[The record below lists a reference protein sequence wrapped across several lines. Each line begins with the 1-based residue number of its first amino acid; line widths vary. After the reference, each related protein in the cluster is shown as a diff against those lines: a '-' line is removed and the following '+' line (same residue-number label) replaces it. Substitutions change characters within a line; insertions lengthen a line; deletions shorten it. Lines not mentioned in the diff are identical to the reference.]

1 MTTIKPTTMTMMI
14 KMTKAISMDKI
25 AKMFRALKYR
35 NFQLFFPGLACSQIG
50 IWIQNVAMSW
60 LIYELTKSPFLMG
73 IITCLNTMPL
83 FLLIP
88 FGGVI
93 ADKFDRKKLLLTIQI
108 LFSLQAFLLA
118 MVVLFDWIQIWN
130 IIVLG
135 VFLNSIAAI
144 DNPLRQSMFV
154 LVVDDPKDLGNAIS
168 LNASCFN
175 LARLIGPALAGIII
189 ANAGIKICFLVTF
202 FCLLPAIFLVSKM
215 QINDVKSEKIKHE
228 TIFEGLKEGVVYALK
243 TPQILTLL
251 IFMAIFSSIAMI
263 YPMLMPI
270 YTKDILHSDA
280 DTLGFLMSAVGIG
293 ALISAL
299 LIAAKTTIKRLR
311 TILCTGCTIFAIAF
325 ITMGLI
331 HSKNVALIS
340 MFVVGLGTAAFL
352 TPVNTLIQNF
362 VDDDKR
368 GRIMSLN
375 GICFMGTT
383 SISSLIAGSIA
394 QKIGIANTFILF
406 GTILLITCV
415 IIGYKLSRLQYVQK
429 TKSN

>member
-1 MTTIKPTTMTMMI
+1 MNR
-14 KMTKAISMDKI
+14 I

-35 NFQLFFPGLACSQIG
+35 NFRLFFPGLALSQIG

-60 LIYELTKSPFLMG
+60 LIYDLTKSPLLMG
-73 IITCLNTMPL
+73 IITCLNTIPL
-83 FLLIP
+83 FVLMP

-93 ADKFDRKKLLLTIQI
+93 SDKFNRKNLLLTVQI
-108 LFSLQAFLLA
+108 LFSMQALILTI
-118 MVVLFDWIQIWN
+118 VVVNDWVQIWN

-144 DNPLRQSMFV
+144 DAPLRQSMFV
-154 LVVDDPKDLGNAIS
+154 LVVEDPKDLGNAIS

-175 LARLIGPALAGIII
+175 IARLVGPAIAGIII
-189 ANAGIKICFLVTF
+189 ANAGMKFCFMTTF
-202 FCLLPAIFLVSKM
+202 LCLLPAIFLVNFM
-215 QINDVKSEKIKHE
+215 NIEDVKSEKIQNE
-228 TIFEGLKEGVVYALK
+228 TILEGLKEGVVYAIK
-243 TPQILTLL
+243 TPQISTLL
-251 IFMAIFSSIAMI
+251 MFLAIFSFIAMT

-270 YTKDILHSDA
+270 YTKEILQSNA
-280 DTLGFLMSAVGIG
+280 DTLGFLMSSVGTG

-299 LIAAKTTIKRLR
+299 LIASKTTIKNLR
-311 TILCTGCTIFAIAF
+311 TILCIGCTVFALGF
-325 ITMGLI
+325 IIIGFV
-331 HSKNVALIS
+331 NVKLVAVIS

-352 TPVNTLIQNF
+352 TPVNTLIQNY

-394 QKIGIANTFILF
+394 EKIGIANAFILF
-406 GTILLITCV
+406 GVMLLIAC
-415 IIGYKLSRLQYVQK
+415 IFFGYKLSKLKYIQK
-429 TKSN
+429 TN